1 MALIIERINR
11 SNHALA
17 LAKFSDAVVNVGRGF
32 NQSLIVDD
40 PFVDAQHLQLSID
53 ELTHGIL
60 CIDRGSK
67 NGVFI
72 EPAVG
77 KKYRVQGKAQLTS
90 GDVVVIG
97 RTRLRVCH
105 SAHHVKEAEALTFAH
120 RCVYVVSAWPFVV
133 LMALLLASLSIAES
147 YLALPVDAALKRYA
161 LESLYAVAAVFFYG
175 VAWASVG
182 RALRGDGRLI
192 TQVLIAGVGAS
203 VLSAL
208 GFAVPWFAYHLP
220 AEEVWFIA
228 NKLLMAG
235 VFFVAVLVSVG
246 MATRLSRLGRIATAL
261 LVPGAI
267 ALNLV
272 ITYVDSNEAGSSV
285 PYQRVLVA
293 PAVNIRPTIESNVFI
308 DEAKDLYK
316 DVDRTL
322 EKD

>member
-1 MALIIERINR
+1 MALIVERINR

-17 LAKFSDAVVNVGRGF
+17 LAKFSDTTINVGRGF
-32 NQSLIVDD
+32 NESLIIDD
-40 PFVDAQHLQLSID
+40 PFVDAQHVQLSID

-60 CIDRGSK
+60 CVDRGSK

-90 GDVVVIG
+90 GDIIIVG

-105 SAHHVKEAEALTFAH
+105 SAHHVPEAEALTFGH
-120 RCVYVVSAWPFVV
+120 RFVYAVSAWPIVV
-133 LMALLLASLSIAES
+133 LMALLLAALSIAES
-147 YLALPVDAALKRYA
+147 YLTLPVDTALKRYA
-161 LESLYAVAAVFFYG
+161 LESLYAVAAVFSYG
-175 VAWASVG
+175 VGWALAG

-192 TQVLIAGVGAS
+192 TQVLIAGVGAA
-203 VLSAL
+203 VLSVL

-228 NKLLMAG
+228 NKMLTAG
-235 VFFVAVLVSVG
+235 VFFVAVLISVG
-246 MATRLSRLGRIATAL
+246 MATRLSRLGRIGAAL

-267 ALNLV
+267 VLNLV
-272 ITYVDSNEAGSSV
+272 IERVESPDAGSSV

-293 PAVNIRPTIESNVFI
+293 PASNMRPAIESKAFI
-308 DEAKDLYK
+308 EEAQNLYK
-316 DVDRTL
+316 DVGRSL